1 MQQPSYE
8 LDMPR
13 KQDIGL
19 WKQDFQTVALLS
31 SKSGRPHCLNKQ
43 HASAATQP
51 SGSSSS
57 KCIVSKC
64 RDNPNC
70 INYLGQ
76 NILLEQFSTTDA
88 YSNSMFHPRDLNKM
102 PAGLKNHGATCY
114 LNSLL
119 QAWFYTPDINS
130 TIMKHAFHAH
140 KNSALYELGLV
151 LAQLELSEKPCIS
164 PERLIDIMKID
175 PSLQQD
181 ALEFEKLFVSVVD
194 LEIASLYTGSDSI
207 MHLNDL
213 MKGEHSYVTCCK
225 NCQSKSS
232 RQGSFHELALDITSC
247 LTLLDCVN
255 DYLFS
260 ELLQGDNQYM
270 CSTCNSKQ
278 DASRHIQL
286 HSLPKILNFQ
296 ITRFRFD
303 PKTLLK
309 EKIHEKIEFPEW
321 IDMSPFLVTAAQ
333 GSAIYELKSVLLH
346 KGFSANSG
354 HYVQRLYSQKYDK
367 WLNLDDETVSIMPF
381 PSFELDG
388 SKGISSKSTKTANG
402 KLEKTAAKS
411 KVFVNISLKKQ
422 SLKNSNITEKST
434 AVTKQAQQ
442 ATLTF
447 SSSSAYQLTYV
458 LSSKRLVD
466 GNLVF
471 PEETAVDSKKDAHMI
486 IPKDMKTE
494 IDLDNRDFHHQFE
507 TQITNKEMTVNILEA
522 ENVAWKQIFSTWHTM
537 DEKTPFVYI
546 MTKNLA
552 ELLKKR
558 AAWIAN
564 LRKSLYV
571 LDDKKNS
578 EDEIA
583 PLNTDIAE
591 QSDNLWSISNHDL
604 LCAHSKLHPVKLWM
618 TKKISQ
624 TGYELLKQL
633 GISVDPVLYSDDIC
647 IDCYQNVKQR
657 IISNAEHQKNVKMV
671 FDALSIRNSKTH
683 DPVQPGYF
691 ISKSWLNDWKKGI
704 TFVAPNIGNY
714 KKDVWCAHGALSIHS
729 SRRTLISSKS
739 HEILQHI
746 FPDMKCCLGND
757 TECVL
762 CIENHEQDSLEHRPL
777 RIRANFEANT
787 LKRLLDKKKLQLEI
801 NHDYFLVPTS
811 FLTMWRSFVKS
822 RNHSL
827 PPTSLDINSV
837 LCQAHGNLLF
847 DLETD
852 NTKETVLSFVSTDEW
867 KVIQEIYILADK
879 KAIHVR
885 LVVDDADIPS
895 KNVHFEV
902 DPPTCWECRKQ
913 RILSFDK
920 TDIHIV
926 KFATPIDTDFQ
937 VDHKGLESEDG
948 KNSSDATISKSDV
961 LLLDSK
967 RPLSKSPEPK
977 PNLPTKKR
985 RVSKRIRSERSVVAC
1000 ITPTMTAH
1008 ELKFKLMNHFHTPP
1022 MYQQLFYRDKEL
1034 VQDEMTM
1041 REIGIG
1047 PGETIEIRIFE
1058 QPEHPTF
1065 QDHASTSTESGF
1077 SGTALA
1083 GIMPGLASTQTQKT
1097 SSEHRNCESWTCFK
1111 CTFINPSTTKECS
1124 MCGPI
1129 NT

>member
-1 MQQPSYE
+1 
-8 LDMPR
+8 
-13 KQDIGL
+13 
-19 WKQDFQTVALLS
+19 
-31 SKSGRPHCLNKQ
+31 
-43 HASAATQP
+43 
-51 SGSSSS
+51 
-57 KCIVSKC
+57 
-64 RDNPNC
+64 
-70 INYLGQ
+70 
-76 NILLEQFSTTDA
+76 
-88 YSNSMFHPRDLNKM
+88 M
-102 PAGLKNHGATCY
+102 PAGLK
-114 LNSLL
+114 
-119 QAWFYTPDINS
+119 AWFYTPDINS

-140 KNSALYELGLV
+140 KNSVLYELGLV
-151 LAQLELSEKPCIS
+151 LAQLELSEKPCVS
-164 PERLIDIMKID
+164 PERLINIMKID

-213 MKGEHSYVTCCK
+213 
-225 NCQSKSS
+225 
-232 RQGSFHELALDITSC
+232 
-247 LTLLDCVN
+247 
-255 DYLFS
+255 
-260 ELLQGDNQYM
+260 
-270 CSTCNSKQ
+270 
-278 DASRHIQL
+278 
-286 HSLPKILNFQ
+286 ILNFQ

-321 IDMSPFLVTAAQ
+321 IDMSSFLVTAAQ
-333 GSAIYELKSVLLH
+333 DSAIYELKSVLLH

-486 IPKDMKTE
+486 IPKDMKAE

-583 PLNTDIAE
+583 PLDTDIAE

-633 GISVDPVLYSDDIC
+633 GISVDPMLYSDDIC

-777 RIRANFEANT
+777 RIRANFEA
-787 LKRLLDKKKLQLEI
+787 
-801 NHDYFLVPTS
+801 
-811 FLTMWRSFVKS
+811 S

-1008 ELKFKLMNHFHTPP
+1008 ELKFKASFHIPQLTSLTP
-1022 MYQQLFYRDKEL
+1022 FTD
-1034 VQDEMTM
+1034 
-1041 REIGIG
+1041 I
-1047 PGETIEIRIFE
+1047 
-1058 QPEHPTF
+1058 
-1065 QDHASTSTESGF
+1065 S
-1077 SGTALA
+1077 
-1083 GIMPGLASTQTQKT
+1083 
-1097 SSEHRNCESWTCFK
+1097 
-1111 CTFINPSTTKECS
+1111 
-1124 MCGPI
+1124 
-1129 NT
+1129 